1 MVAPQRRP
9 QYRTATASSD
19 RGRPE
24 QRRAPAGTPKRAA
37 ERRRGVLRGRAF
49 VALVLVPM
57 LLMLG
62 SVYLHTLAAGL
73 KGETARLE
81 EEKAGAESEGER
93 LDVRVTEL
101 SDPGR
106 VRTLARKGL
115 QMQDPNGNDFAT
127 YGNSGEDVANGGG
140 EKKKETGR

>member
-1 MVAPQRRP
+1 
-9 QYRTATASSD
+9 
-19 RGRPE
+19 
-24 QRRAPAGTPKRAA
+24 
-37 ERRRGVLRGRAF
+37 

-81 EEKAGAESEGER
+81 EEKASAESEGER
-93 LDVRVTEL
+93 LEVQVTEL

-106 VRTLARKGL
+106 IRALARKGL
-115 QMQDPNGNDFAT
+115 QMQDPGSKDLAT
-127 YGNSGEDVANGGG
+127 YRSDGEDVANGGG